1 MKWRWNILCWIS
13 QRRWRSWWF
22 QWWIY
27 LNV

>member
-27 LNV
+27 I